1 MDEIVDTVAT
11 PVLVYPQAG
20 DAWWESVL
28 TFLSSV
34 IGSTAW
40 PLALLILVL
49 VFRKQIATILDK
61 IKSVKWGDVEAVIER
76 DIQEATTTA
85 SAIEPAPADIAD
97 ENKGRFLEL
106 TKMARSSPT
115 GAIVEAWKD
124 IEEAGRDLA
133 ESSGIAVS
141 SVPSRPYFSL
151 QALLAGNKLI
161 PRAEVETFRELRMI
175 RNRAAHIKDDQVT
188 VDQARQYVVLADR
201 LVDALKAIKWARE
214 ADGDQG
220 GQ

>member
-1 MDEIVDTVAT
+1 MDEIVDTAAT
-11 PVLVYPQAG
+11 PVLVYPHTG
-20 DAWWESVL
+20 DPWWESVM

-40 PLALLILVL
+40 PVALLILVL
-49 VFRKQIATILDK
+49 LFRKQIATILDN
-61 IKSVKWGDVEAVIER
+61 IKSVKWGDVEAVLER

-85 SAIEPAPADIAD
+85 LAIEPAPADIAD
-97 ENKGRFLEL
+97 ENKGRFLALIE
-106 TKMARSSPT
+106 MARSSPT

-133 ESSGIAVS
+133 ESSGIAMS
-141 SVPSRPYFSL
+141 PVPLRPYFNL
-151 QALLAGNKLI
+151 QEFLADNKLI

-175 RNRAAHIKDDQVT
+175 RNRAAHFKADQVT

-201 LVDALKAIKWARE
+201 LVDALKAIKRARE
-214 ADGDQG
+214 AEGDQG